1 MNEKYLK
8 KENETKLDYIVRLVK
23 NKAEYDLDYVE
34 LFKIAFGVE
43 LAPDECRKRFYG
55 IKMIREELDKIKYN
69 TISEDNIKNELDI
82 LKDSIFK

>member
-34 LFKIAFGVE
+34 LFKIAFGV
-43 LAPDECRKRFYG
+43 
-55 IKMIREELDKIKYN
+55 
-69 TISEDNIKNELDI
+69 
-82 LKDSIFK
+82 

>member
-34 LFKIAFGVE
+34 LFKIR
-43 LAPDECRKRFYG
+43 LQ
-55 IKMIREELDKIKYN
+55 
-69 TISEDNIKNELDI
+69 
-82 LKDSIFK
+82 